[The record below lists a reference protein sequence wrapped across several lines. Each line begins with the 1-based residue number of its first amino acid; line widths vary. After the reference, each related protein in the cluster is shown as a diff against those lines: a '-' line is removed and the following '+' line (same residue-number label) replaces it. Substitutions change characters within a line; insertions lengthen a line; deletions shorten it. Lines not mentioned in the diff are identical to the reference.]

1 MNWDGCITLG
11 MVLKSRAEPAH
22 QDGLFCHFSLLEI
35 ETAMT
40 QPSFERRILLCATGM
55 SPQIVTETLYALA
68 VKPSVGQTPWL
79 PTEVHLITTRR
90 GAEHARLNLLSGK
103 PGWFHQLQQDY
114 GLPQMLFSPEQIH
127 CIQGVDGQDLDDI
140 RTPADNEA
148 AANAIAE
155 LMRAFSQQEQT
166 QLHVS
171 IAGGRKT
178 MGYYLGYALSLYGR
192 PQDRLSH
199 VLVSDPYEAHP
210 EFYYPTPYERVIHTR
225 DPKQPQAKDC
235 RDAVVEL
242 AEIPFVRLRD
252 GLPQRLLDG
261 HTSFTET
268 VEVANL
274 AQGTPVLNIDLSRKS
289 VEVSG
294 LPVVLGDPGFALY
307 AWLAQRALTED
318 PEVDWIDP
326 AQWRGEFLPLVAKI
340 FNSMD
345 AARESIESSL
355 DKNFKESDNET
366 ANYFQPI
373 YTRINKAL
381 NKGLGTPL
389 ALRCQIQKSGRKGAS
404 RYHLPVGLDIRITP

>member
-1 MNWDGCITLG
+1 
-11 MVLKSRAEPAH
+11 
-22 QDGLFCHFSLLEI
+22 
-35 ETAMT
+35 MT
-40 QPSFERRILLCATGM
+40 QPLFERRILLCATGM

-68 VKPSVGQTPWL
+68 VKPNAGQAPWL
-79 PTEVHLITTRR
+79 PTEVHLISTRK
-90 GAEHARLNLLSGK
+90 GTEHARLNLLSGK

-114 GLPQMLFSPEQIH
+114 GLPPIQFSSAQIH
-127 CIQGVDGQDLDDI
+127 CIRGADRQELDDI

-155 LMRAFSQQEQT
+155 LVRKYSQEEQT

-199 VLVSDPYEAHP
+199 VLVNDPFEAHP

-225 DPKQPQAKDC
+225 DPKLPQAMDC
-235 RDAVVEL
+235 RDAVVDL

-268 VEVANL
+268 VAIANL
-274 AQGTPVLNIDLSRKS
+274 AQGTPEVHVDMARKL
-289 VEVSG
+289 VVVSG
-294 LPVVLGDPGFALY
+294 LPVTLGDPGFTLY
-307 AWLAQRALTED
+307 AWLAQRAQTDD
-318 PEVDWIDP
+318 PEVDWVDP
-326 AQWRGEFLPLVAKI
+326 AQWRGEFLPLMAKI
-340 FNSMD
+340 FGPMD
-345 AARESIESSL
+345 AARESIENSL
-355 DKNFKESDNET
+355 EKNFKESENET

-373 YTRINKAL
+373 STRINKAL
-381 NKGLGTPL
+381 LNALGPAL
-389 ALRCQIQKSGRKGAS
+389 AQRCQIQKSGPKGES
-404 RYHLPVGLDIRITP
+404 RYHLPAGLNIRITP